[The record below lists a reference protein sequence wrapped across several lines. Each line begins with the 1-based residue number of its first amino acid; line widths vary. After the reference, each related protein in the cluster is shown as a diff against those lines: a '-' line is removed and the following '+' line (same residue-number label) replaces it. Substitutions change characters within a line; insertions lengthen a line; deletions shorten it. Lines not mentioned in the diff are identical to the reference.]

1 MYDTLLFD
9 LDGTLTDPKEG
20 ITKCVQYALKS
31 FQIDEENRDRL
42 VCFIG
47 PPLHESFR
55 VYYGFDKDQANRAV
69 QKYRERFETIGLYE
83 NRVFDGIKEMLQ
95 QLEASGKC
103 LAVATSKPEIFAKK
117 ILEKYELLTYFKE
130 VVGSEMDG
138 TRTEKS
144 EVIQEVFKRLGL
156 SEEQKQRVLM
166 IGDRKHDILGAKKC
180 GIHSMGVQFG
190 YAEPNELVVA
200 GADYIVN
207 TVEEL
212 AIFLSK

>member
-31 FQIDEENRDRL
+31 FQIDEENRDNL
-42 VCFIG
+42 TCFIG
-47 PPLHESFR
+47 PPLRESFR
-55 VYYGFDKDQANRAV
+55 VYYGFDEEQANRAT

-83 NRVFDGIKEMLQ
+83 NKVFDGIKEMLQ
-95 QLEASGKC
+95 QLQASGKC
-103 LAVATSKPEIFAKK
+103 LAVATSKPEVYAKK
-117 ILEKYELLTYFKE
+117 ILEKYELLAYFEE
-130 VVGSEMDG
+130 VVGSEIDG
-138 TRTEKS
+138 TRAEKS
-144 EVIQEVFKRLGL
+144 EVIQEAFKRLGL
-156 SEEQKQRVLM
+156 SEEQKQQVLM

-180 GIHSMGVQFG
+180 GIHSVGVQFG
-190 YAEPNELVVA
+190 YAEPNELELA

-212 AIFLSK
+212 TTFFSK